1 MNKFL
6 NRAVKPKRDDRMK
19 GAVHRTRGTA
29 YDELEEFA
37 SYWSSLYTAR
47 QKMERSLMY
56 AKEDQWGD
64 FIKDPDTGETITE
77 GELIKKQGKV
87 PLKNNMIAP

>member
-6 NRAVKPKRDDRMK
+6 NRSVKPKRDDRTK
-19 GAVHRTRGTA
+19 ETVYRTRGTA
-29 YDELEEFA
+29 YEELEEFA

-47 QKMERSLMY
+47 KKMERSLMY

-64 FIKDPDTGETITE
+64 YIKDPDIRSFPVVQTTT
-77 GELIKKQGKV
+77 
-87 PLKNNMIAP
+87 PCW